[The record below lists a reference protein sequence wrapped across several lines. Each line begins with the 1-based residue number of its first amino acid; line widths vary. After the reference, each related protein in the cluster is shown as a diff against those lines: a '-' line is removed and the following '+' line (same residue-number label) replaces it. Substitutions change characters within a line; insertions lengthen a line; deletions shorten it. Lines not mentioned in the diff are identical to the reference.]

1 MNYVVEV
8 KGPLD
13 EKDFER
19 LNAFFKKNAEFLGER
34 HHFFIDFSGVHSG
47 KRFEFRV
54 RVHEGVPE
62 LVLRLLGEEKAG
74 REISL
79 KLESGQLDNLVEFL
93 ALMGYEEG
101 VLCERVEK
109 KFVYHG
115 MDFSLVEVPRHS
127 YFFEVKKFC
136 EEKEID
142 EARERILGVI
152 KTLSLRAF
160 SEKELFSYIQELKRS
175 VDGVFNVR
183 DYKPGELASVFSKTI
198 KFKKLG
204 IGK

>member
-1 MNYVVEV
+1 MKYVVEV
-8 KGPLD
+8 KGPVD

-19 LNAFFKKNAEFLGER
+19 LNAFFKNNAEFLGET
-34 HHFFIDFSGVHSG
+34 HGLFIDFSGVHAG

-54 RVHEGVPE
+54 RVREGVPE
-62 LVLRLLGEEKAG
+62 LVLRLLGEERAG

-79 KLESGQLDNLVEFL
+79 KLESGQLDNLIEFL

-109 KFVYHG
+109 KFVFRG
-115 MDFSLVEVPRHS
+115 IDFSLVEVPRHS
-127 YFFEVKKFC
+127 YFFEAKKLC
-136 EEKEID
+136 EEKEVD
-142 EARERILGVI
+142 EAREKILGVI

-160 SEKELFSYIQELKRS
+160 SEKELFSYIQELKKN
-175 VDGVFNVR
+175 VDGIFNIR

-198 KFKKLG
+198 KFRKLG
-204 IGK
+204 VGK